1 MRRLLNCFLSA
12 GAALILTPA
21 HAVSVPLSTPP
32 TAEYGEAEAVADSSL
47 SPVAEF
53 WLIMQAELAEEL
65 QEIRESIAIEVR
77 AALVPTG
84 EAEADWQTRGLDLR
98 SHIESLP
105 GGIGQNGLLTLG
117 EVPSLEFFGKI
128 PAGLLSDWEFVQA
141 GPKAVSPFEAKRG
154 IFVAISPNHVL
165 FEADEEIQT
174 GNASC
179 SKDPVEKASDH
190 VTVYRYSGTA
200 FEPESDASLEAEA
213 EAIVMYNVVGSLS
226 SPVICSIFQRD
237 QAGHLRS
244 LRYTPDGRPLGQ
256 MNDEK
261 DRLQIVSRFD
271 LYEQL
276 SANYTSAFSDEEL
289 MSTTDEAGDDS

>member
-1 MRRLLNCFLSA
+1 MRRLLNCFVSV

-21 HAVSVPLSTPP
+21 HAASVPASTPP
-32 TAEYGEAEAVADSSL
+32 MAENSEAEAVADPIL

-53 WLIMQAELAEEL
+53 WQIMQTEIAEEL
-65 QEIRESIAIEVR
+65 QEIRESIATEVR

-84 EAEADWQTRGLDLR
+84 GAEADWKTRGLDLL

-105 GGIGQNGLLTLG
+105 GGVGNNGLLTLG

-141 GPKAVSPFEAKRG
+141 GPKAVSPLDAKRG
-154 IFVAISPNHVL
+154 IFIAISPNHVL
-165 FEADEEIQT
+165 FEADDEIQV
-174 GNASC
+174 GNGRC
-179 SKDPVEKASDH
+179 MKDPVEKASDH

-200 FEPESDASLEAEA
+200 FDPENDASLEAEA

-226 SPVICSIFQRD
+226 SPVICSTFQRD
-237 QAGHLRS
+237 QAGDLRNLAYS
-244 LRYTPDGRPLGQ
+244 PDGRPLGQ
-256 MNDEK
+256 MNDKK
-261 DRLQIVSRFD
+261 DQLQIVSRFD

-276 SANYTSAFSDEEL
+276 SVNYTSAFIDEEL
-289 MSTTDEAGDDS
+289 MSTAEEASDPS